1 MNSNLTRT
9 VAGVLAA
16 GMITA
21 GAGAALAADPTDAM
35 LRAAAEISAEYDLP
49 AGLLLAVAEVES
61 DFDPRCRTGACLGL
75 MQINS
80 RYVTEYA
87 ALAGMESWDLYD
99 PEDSMRIAASMLADY
114 LTRYEG
120 DIHFALM
127 AYNLGEYGALRK
139 LASGV
144 DQTGYSRKV
153 VAGIERWADIGLP
166 EPPEAQ
172 EDHLRD
178 ATKMMRAAVTGVWEY
193 VKEAAAGLF
202 QGNMGDVSTGC
213 RFRASAR
220 KQKD

>member
-1 MNSNLTRT
+1 MTNNLTHT

-21 GAGAALAADPTDAM
+21 GAGAAIAADPTDAM
-35 LRAAAEISAEYDLP
+35 LRAAAEITAEYDLP

-114 LTRYEG
+114 MTRYEG

-127 AYNLGEYGALRK
+127 AYNLGEWGAKTKRK
-139 LASGV
+139 GGV
-144 DQTGYSRKV
+144 QTTGYSRKV
-153 VAGIERWADIGLP
+153 VSGIERWADAGLP
-166 EPPEAQ
+166 EVEEAQ
-172 EDHLRD
+172 LPVEE
-178 ATKMMRAAVTGVWEY
+178 AAVIRAHITGVWQKIRE
-193 VKEAAAGLF
+193 VLF
-202 QGNMGDVSTGC
+202 Q
-213 RFRASAR
+213 
-220 KQKD
+220 

>member
-1 MNSNLTRT
+1 MTTNNLTRA
-9 VAGVLAA
+9 VAGLGAAAMLAA
-16 GMITA
+16 ASPAM
-21 GAGAALAADPTDAM
+21 AADPTDAM

-49 AGLLLAVAEVES
+49 AGVLLAVAEVES
-61 DFDPRCRTGACLGL
+61 DFDPSCRTGACLGL

-87 ALAGMESWDLYD
+87 TLAGMESWDLYD

-114 LTRYEG
+114 MTRYEG

-153 VAGIERWADIGLP
+153 VARIEKWADVGLP
-166 EPPEAQ
+166 EPQEPQ
-172 EDHLRD
+172 EDHI
-178 ATKMMRAAVTGVWEY
+178 AEAGKMMRAAVVRVWEY
-193 VKEAAAGLF
+193 VRGVLR
-202 QGNMGDVSTGC
+202 V
-213 RFRASAR
+213 
-220 KQKD
+220 

>member
-1 MNSNLTRT
+1 MTTNNLTRA
-9 VAGVLAA
+9 VAGLGAAAMLAA
-16 GMITA
+16 A
-21 GAGAALAADPTDAM
+21 SPALAADPTDAM

-114 LTRYEG
+114 MTRYEG

-153 VAGIERWADIGLP
+153 VGKIEKWADVGLP
-166 EPPEAQ
+166 EAPEPQEPTEDTAQ
-172 EDHLRD
+172 
-178 ATKMMRAAVTGVWEY
+178 TIRAFAVGVWQRIRE
-193 VKEAAAGLF
+193 VL
-202 QGNMGDVSTGC
+202 QV
-213 RFRASAR
+213 
-220 KQKD
+220 